1 MSPTVGG
8 FGSNLIL
15 VTIILTDITESMI
28 AVAVVV
34 IVVMSEYT
42 FAGRPSEG
50 MTRLCTHL
58 ALFRTI
64 SNGNRLPYTKHWFM
78 CLCYRARA
86 VYKS

>member
-1 MSPTVGG
+1 MGG

-34 IVVMSEYT
+34 TVVIVVMSEYT

-58 ALFRTI
+58 ALSVLFPMEIAYHTKNTGLCVCVTVR
-64 SNGNRLPYTKHWFM
+64 YTK
-78 CLCYRARA
+78 AD
-86 VYKS
+86 